1 MLQGED
7 TQLFVIFNYLKWKS
21 AKIWED
27 LSYHFRW
34 NNEEDCV
41 KYGGQWYEFY
51 DYKNILSQ
59 ITSAADC
66 TAVGTGIDSA
76 DLVWGYPKRF
86 GEDRHN
92 LPEEKCLVLPDALDC
107 QQAPWTRAN
116 HLGNAIGG
124 EHAQVRD

>member
-1 MLQGED
+1 MKIVRVFGKLYQA
-7 TQLFVIFNYLKWKS
+7 LPKLVIYPL
-21 AKIWED
+21 
-27 LSYHFRW
+27 RW

-59 ITSAADC
+59 ITSSADC

-116 HLGNAIGG
+116 HLGNGIGG
-124 EHAQVRD
+124 DHVQVRSQV